1 MKRILKA
8 EKYRG
13 SDNVTLKVANTLAS
27 TKCAYLKVGCFWRL
41 NFMMDIISSLW
52 LI

>member
-1 MKRILKA
+1 MLKA

-13 SDNVTLKVANTLAS
+13 SDNLILKVTNTLAS
-27 TKCAYLKVGCFWRL
+27 TKCAYLKVGCSWRL
-41 NFMMDIISSLW
+41 NFMMDVISSLW